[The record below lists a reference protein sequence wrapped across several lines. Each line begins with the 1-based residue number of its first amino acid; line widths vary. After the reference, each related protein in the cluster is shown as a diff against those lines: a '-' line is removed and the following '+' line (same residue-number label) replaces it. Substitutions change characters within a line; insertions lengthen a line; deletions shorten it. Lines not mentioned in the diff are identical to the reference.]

1 MSSVGEKLRQ
11 ERIRQGIDLA
21 VLAQNTRINQKY
33 LQAIEDEE
41 PENVPGAFFYR
52 SFVRQY
58 AQALGM
64 DAAELDAELDRIKEA
79 EAPKLEAALTETR
92 FPIKQPDPIVT
103 ESNRRYLGTG
113 RVWASVMML
122 LAVLVGCSAF
132 YTWWHRIESQA
143 KAPVL
148 EVASAPEH
156 STPASTPT
164 TTPTSTP
171 ANEVPAPATSAP
183 PDAAPAAADTKQ
195 AMTDAKP
202 AMTAV
207 PTQSVVTTTD
217 ASGSATQVALPPD
230 AHVIIDLSA
239 TEKTWVAVSSD
250 GKRIFSGTLEPSET
264 RVLGGK
270 ERFWIRVGNAGG
282 LEIKWNGKSIG
293 PIGPKGQVRTV
304 VFTPDKYQI
313 LQPGDSM

>member
-11 ERIRQGIDLA
+11 ERIRQGKDLA
-21 VLAQNTRINQKY
+21 GLASDLRINIKY
-33 LQAIEDEE
+33 LQAIEDEK
-41 PENVPGAFFYR
+41 PENIPGAFFYR

-64 DAAELDAELDRIKEA
+64 DTVELDAELDRIKEA
-79 EAPKLEAALTETR
+79 EAPKLDAALNETQ

-113 RVWASVMML
+113 RVWASVFML

-132 YTWWHRIESQA
+132 YTWWHRMESQV
-143 KAPVL
+143 KAPAQQ
-148 EVASAPEH
+148 EVAAVPAREIAPQRVTSSAPARPAPAAVA
-156 STPASTPT
+156 SRDASADQGTVPASTAMAT
-164 TTPTSTP
+164 
-171 ANEVPAPATSAP
+171 AEV
-183 PDAAPAAADTKQ
+183 
-195 AMTDAKP
+195 
-202 AMTAV
+202 
-207 PTQSVVTTTD
+207 
-217 ASGSATQVALPPD
+217 SGSGTQVSLPPD

-264 RVLGGK
+264 RVLGSK

-282 LEIKWNGKSIG
+282 IEIKWNGKSIG

-304 VFTPDKYQI
+304 VFTPDNYQI